1 MRCGFVP
8 DSAFLIYI
16 GDDVMNILEFIL
28 SLLAIILVPLLVFG
42 VPIAVIVGL
51 LVSIFSYICC
61 SADET
66 EKRRKYKKAIIIFG
80 ILFGV
85 MAAAVAV
92 LIYYL
97 SVTPITFM

>member
-1 MRCGFVP
+1 
-8 DSAFLIYI
+8 
-16 GDDVMNILEFIL
+16 MNIIELIL
-28 SLLAIILVPLLVFG
+28 GLLAIILVPMLVFG

-51 LVSIFSYICC
+51 LVSIFSYISC

-66 EKRRKYKKAIIIFG
+66 EKRKKYKKSIVIFA

-85 MAAAVAV
+85 MAAAVGV

>member
-1 MRCGFVP
+1 M
-8 DSAFLIYI
+8 SIIEYI
-16 GDDVMNILEFIL
+16 LGV
-28 SLLAIILVPLLVFG
+28 LAILLVPMLVFG
-42 VPIAVIVGL
+42 VPIAIVVGL

-66 EKRRKYKKAIIIFG
+66 EKRKKYKKAIVIFA

-85 MAAAVAV
+85 MAAAVGV

>member
-1 MRCGFVP
+1 MGVN
-8 DSAFLIYI
+8 
-16 GDDVMNILEFIL
+16 GMNIIEMIL
-28 SLLAIILVPLLVFG
+28 GLLAIILVPMLVFG

-51 LVSIFSYICC
+51 LVSIFSYISC

-66 EKRRKYKKAIIIFG
+66 EKRKKYKKAIVIFA

-85 MAAAVAV
+85 MAVAVGV

>member
-1 MRCGFVP
+1 M
-8 DSAFLIYI
+8 
-16 GDDVMNILEFIL
+16 GDDKMSIIEYILGF
-28 SLLAIILVPLLVFG
+28 LALILVPVLVFG
-42 VPIAVIVGL
+42 VPLAVIVGL
-51 LVSIFSYICC
+51 LVSIFNYISC

-66 EKRRKYKKAIIIFG
+66 EKRRKYKKAITVFG

>member
-1 MRCGFVP
+1 
-8 DSAFLIYI
+8 
-16 GDDVMNILEFIL
+16 MNIIEYIL
-28 SLLAIILVPLLVFG
+28 GLLALLLVPLLVFG

-51 LVSIFSYICC
+51 LVSIFNYICC

-66 EKRRKYKKAIIIFG
+66 EKRKKYKKAIIIFA

-85 MAAAVAV
+85 MAVAVGV

>member
-1 MRCGFVP
+1 
-8 DSAFLIYI
+8 
-16 GDDVMNILEFIL
+16 MNIIEIIL
-28 SLLAIILVPLLVFG
+28 GLLALLLVPMLVFG

-51 LVSIFSYICC
+51 LVSIFSYISC
-61 SADET
+61 SAGET
-66 EKRRKYKKAIIIFG
+66 EQRRKYKKAIVIFA

>member
-1 MRCGFVP
+1 M
-8 DSAFLIYI
+8 SIIEYI
-16 GDDVMNILEFIL
+16 LGILA
-28 SLLAIILVPLLVFG
+28 LLLVPVLVFG
-42 VPIAVIVGL
+42 VPLAIIVGL
-51 LVSIFSYICC
+51 LVSIFNYISC

-66 EKRRKYKKAIIIFG
+66 EQRRKNKKAIIIFA

-85 MAAAVAV
+85 MAAAVGV

>member
-1 MRCGFVP
+1 
-8 DSAFLIYI
+8 
-16 GDDVMNILEFIL
+16 MNVLEFIL
-28 SLLAIILVPLLVFG
+28 SLMAIILVPLLVFG

-51 LVSIFSYICC
+51 LVSIFSYVCC
-61 SADET
+61 SADEK

-85 MAAAVAV
+85 MAAAVGV